1 MSKEWSKVIINKSK
15 LRNSYI
21 KWPSHENFSAFK
33 EKKNF
38 CNNLSKKKIK
48 RNYLTKIT
56 SRGVTGNK
64 RFWNSLN
71 LFLKSKGFLHCDD
84 I

>member
-15 LRNSYI
+15 LRNSYT

-38 CNNLSKKKIK
+38 
-48 RNYLTKIT
+48 
-56 SRGVTGNK
+56 
-64 RFWNSLN
+64 
-71 LFLKSKGFLHCDD
+71 
-84 I
+84 

>member
-38 CNNLSKKKIK
+38 
-48 RNYLTKIT
+48 
-56 SRGVTGNK
+56 
-64 RFWNSLN
+64 
-71 LFLKSKGFLHCDD
+71 
-84 I
+84 